1 MYRFVAII
9 CTCTDIISLL
19 KFHDRLLIFLRLTLL
34 LIIFDIGHE
43 HPTFA
48 SSWKEPSIKKIID
61 NPDNIAT
68 RIHMSAYNMK
78 IPDKYGNEF
87 IQTYAIP
94 HQLTA
99 RRS

>member
-34 LIIFDIGHE
+34 LIIFDVGHE

-48 SSWKEPSIKKIID
+48 IANVNFILKFAFPQELALHVIVEDPRSALKI
-61 NPDNIAT
+61 AF
-68 RIHMSAYNMK
+68 AW
-78 IPDKYGNEF
+78 
-87 IQTYAIP
+87 
-94 HQLTA
+94 LL
-99 RRS
+99 